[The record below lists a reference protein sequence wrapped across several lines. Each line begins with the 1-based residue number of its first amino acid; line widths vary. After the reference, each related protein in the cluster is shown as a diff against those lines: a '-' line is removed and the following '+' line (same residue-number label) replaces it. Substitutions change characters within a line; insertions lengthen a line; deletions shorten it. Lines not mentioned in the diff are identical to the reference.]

1 MNKYK
6 VQMVNQYSGSV
17 EDECVDEM
25 AFDSEDE
32 AKEYAGY
39 MNSCSAEGAEIL
51 QMSNPGDYEED
62 YGEGENYEYIAVD
75 AD

>member
-51 QMSNPGDYEED
+51 
-62 YGEGENYEYIAVD
+62 
-75 AD
+75 